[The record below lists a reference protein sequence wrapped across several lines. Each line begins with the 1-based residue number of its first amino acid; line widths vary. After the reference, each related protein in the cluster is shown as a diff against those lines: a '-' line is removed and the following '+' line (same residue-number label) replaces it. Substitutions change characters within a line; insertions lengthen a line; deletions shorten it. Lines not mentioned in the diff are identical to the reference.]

1 MSKNNKLQDRL
12 AGLQHEKEGL
22 KGNSGKVISG
32 IISQEQETP
41 DFAKIAEELQ
51 QRHAQEK
58 RSLNDEHVK
67 MTIYVEANIANAFN
81 ALCVKRGD
89 QKEYINAA
97 LADYIQ
103 KRYKELQAEKPQ
115 KNN

>member
-12 AGLQHEKEGL
+12 AGLQQEKETI

-41 DFAKIAEELQ
+41 DFARIAEELK
-51 QRHAQEK
+51 QRHEREA
-58 RSLNDEHVK
+58 RSLNDGFVK
-67 MTIYVEANIANAFN
+67 MTIYVDENIAKAFN
-81 ALCVKRGD
+81 SLCVKRGD

-103 KRYKELQAEKPQ
+103 KRYRELQAEKPQ
-115 KNN
+115 KKN

>member
-12 AGLQHEKEGL
+12 AGLQQDKDTI

-51 QRHAQEK
+51 QRHEQEK
-58 RSLNDEHVK
+58 RSLNDSYVK
-67 MTIYVEANIANAFN
+67 DTIYIEENIYKAFN
-81 ALCVKRGD
+81 ALCTERGMKK
-89 QKEYINAA
+89 QLVNEA
-97 LADYIQ
+97 LADYVK
-103 KRYKELQAEKPQ
+103 KRYRELQQ
-115 KNN
+115 KNR